1 MRVTRNF
8 FRVFPLR
15 YHVGNATAQW
25 ALYRCRDSIRVST
38 CKGNIIIEEK
48 GRFQENIRKMLGLP
62 TPDRLPSISLTRYG
76 ICSREG
82 GKHATAQHT
91 RAWPGAAG
99 GGMACPGTGCL
110 GVTPKRG

>member
-25 ALYRCRDSIRVST
+25 ALYRCPDSILVSS

-48 GRFQENIRKMLGLP
+48 GRFQENYRKMLGLP
-62 TPDRLPSISLTRYG
+62 TPDRLPSRSLTRYG
-76 ICSREG
+76 IYSREEG
-82 GKHATAQHT
+82 EACNGATYFPRSRG
-91 RAWPGAAG
+91 RAPYQQPRA
-99 GGMACPGTGCL
+99 
-110 GVTPKRG
+110 